1 MADHEELQFSMDGFE
16 DFDCEILELSPPLS
30 PLPPEVNIEPST
42 EFDEEHE
49 EDKENDILE
58 EDNYVWASSA
68 MLQELQRT
76 CLKIQSYNPES
87 DTDQVSLSTLLSEIL
102 QVTTRARKCL
112 DILTDQ
118 LIYTDNPLIHRIILD
133 EKSRVLCW
141 YQKLLDT
148 QMVAGLCRYSNRL
161 RCGQAVWPPSCY
173 DIFTK

>member
-1 MADHEELQFSMDGFE
+1 MADHEDLQFSMDGFE
-16 DFDCEILELSPPLS
+16 DFDSEILELSPPLS
-30 PLPPEVNIEPST
+30 PLPPEVDSDPPT
-42 EFDEEHE
+42 EFDEEQDE
-49 EDKENDILE
+49 ENDILE

-68 MLQELQRT
+68 MLQELRRT

-87 DTDQVSLSTLLSEIL
+87 DPDQASLSALLSEIL
-102 QVTTRARKCL
+102 QVTSRARKCL

-118 LIYTDNPLIHRIILD
+118 LIYTDNPLIHWIILD

-161 RCGQAVWPPSCY
+161 RRGEAVWPPSCY